1 MTEQIEKAL
10 IAAIG
15 DIAPVFLDEAEI
27 GEYPFATYDIVV
39 TPHYTKDGVYKL
51 VADVR
56 LYCIADNFDE
66 AHTIS
71 ESIKAAVLAS
81 MSGGQFLAR
90 EVNETPKCYEGIWD
104 VETNYQITQHY
115 AVEESEESNDTNT
128 TIDQD

>member
-39 TPHYTKDGVYKL
+39 TPHYTKDGVHKL

-56 LYCIADNFDE
+56 LYCIADNFGE
-66 AHTIS
+66 AHTVS
-71 ESIKAAVLAS
+71 EEIKEAVLTT
-81 MSGGQFLAR
+81 MSGGQFRAR

-104 VETNYQITQHY
+104 VETNYQITQFY
-115 AVEESEESNDTNT
+115 EVAEEPTSVQEPIEQN
-128 TIDQD
+128 